1 MLMSGQVRKFCPCLS
16 SAHRSLCKNMRC
28 LGVCH
33 LYKVML
39 ERKNTSLV
47 GVVDCMD
54 FIFYEN
60 VISYSIKQLLYSFK
74 KTAVFV
80 K

>member
-1 MLMSGQVRKFCPCLS
+1 LPLIQSYVREK
-16 SAHRSLCKNMRC
+16 
-28 LGVCH
+28 
-33 LYKVML
+33 
-39 ERKNTSLV
+39 KNTSSV
-47 GVVDCMD
+47 SVVDCRD
-54 FIFYEN
+54 FILYET